1 MKITLWLTMG
11 LLIAGTASIEAADVK
26 VNWTKH
32 CAKCHGEDGKGQTS
46 AGKRLKAKDYTNP
59 KVQASFKDEEAF
71 KITKEGKNRMR
82 GYAALLSDQEIK
94 DLIVYVRKFKK

>member
-1 MKITLWLTMG
+1 MRKVLWLTMG

-26 VNWTKH
+26 ANWTKH
-32 CAKCHGEDGKGQTS
+32 CAKCHGEDGKGQT
-46 AGKRLKAKDYTNP
+46 AMGKRTKAKDYTDP

-82 GYAALLSDQEIK
+82 GYAELLSDQEIK